1 MKKLI
6 VINFLITFLILLL
19 FEFTIRVFNLSNLMG
34 IDSKLMFQRNENH
47 FMTPNSSGLIFDAKV
62 YIDNNGYRVPSKSY
76 KYEGSKNVLFI
87 GDSVTFGNGVL
98 EEETFVGKLRKDF
111 PKINFIN
118 TSVPGHQIRNYEKK
132 INIFS
137 EFKNVEK
144 VFYIITLN
152 DIYSSSNISNYY
164 NEKISEQKR
173 QENFWVRLRKINI
186 IGKINSSLRDKSYL
200 YMYIK
205 GKFSDPSKRY
215 YKNIDKFYR
224 ENSISSLSN
233 FVDLLKKRLN
243 VELYIITLPYE
254 YQTRECK
261 EQDLVP
267 QDKIKE
273 IMDKKKEIKYFDL
286 SLQFCNTYE
295 PKKNFI
301 KFDPMHLS
309 LYGHNV
315 VYKFLKDKI

>member
-6 VINFLITFLILLL
+6 FINFLITFLILLF
-19 FEFTIRVFNLSNLMG
+19 FEFTIRVLNLSNLMG
-34 IDSKLMFQRNENH
+34 IDAGLMYQKNENH
-47 FMTPNSSGLIFDAKV
+47 FMTPDSSGLIFGAKV

-76 KYEGSKNVLFI
+76 KYEGSKNILFI

-98 EEETFVGKLRKDF
+98 EEETFIGKLRKDF
-111 PKINFIN
+111 QKINFIN
-118 TSVPGHQIRNYEKK
+118 TSVPGHQIKNYEKK

-137 EFKNVEK
+137 EFKNLDK
-144 VFYIITLN
+144 AFYIITLN
-152 DIYSSSNISNYY
+152 DVYLSSNISNFY
-164 NEKISEQKR
+164 NEKISEQER
-173 QENFWVRLRKINI
+173 QKNFWVRLRKINI
-186 IGKINSSLRDKSYL
+186 IGKINTFLRDKSYL

-215 YKNIDKFYR
+215 YKNIDKFYK
-224 ENSISSLSN
+224 ENSLSALSDL
-233 FVDLLKKRLN
+233 VDLLKKKLN
-243 VELYIITLPYE
+243 TELYIITLPYE

-261 EQDLVP
+261 EQDLIP
-267 QDKIKE
+267 QNKIRE
-273 IMDKKKEIKYFDL
+273 IMNKKDEIKYFDL
-286 SLQFCNTYE
+286 SFEFCNTNN

-309 LYGHNV
+309 LYGHDI